1 MRVGWDSH
9 NRVGTVLSWHKQ
21 TGEWVT
27 KNDKILTVQIE
38 DEIEEVKS
46 PTAGIITETCI
57 NEEENVTPGK
67 TMFIVDASAKLNWDS
82 MNSSQAQQGTTPN
95 ALNQNL
101 GPSS

>member
-1 MRVGWDSH
+1 MFAL
-9 NRVGTVLSWHKQ
+9 LSSSLNYCLE
-21 TGEWVT
+21 TGEWVS

-46 PTAGIITETCI
+46 PTSGIITETCV
-57 NEEENVTPGK
+57 NEEENITPGK
-67 TMFIVDASAKLNWDS
+67 TMFIVDANAKVNWESLSSA
-82 MNSSQAQQGTTPN
+82 QAQQGTNAN